1 MAWILL
7 VVALALVAGYLIIT
21 FGYRTSVFVLL
32 AVLVTGLVMV
42 IWYAEFHQT
51 TRSNLIFAEEVELE
65 NFIVEVT
72 YGNSFK
78 MFARVRNLS
87 ADHTL
92 IAVGIEIS
100 ASDCTVP
107 EREETCVIVGQQEQE
122 IQVDVPAQQA
132 RDITR
137 QFIFPPMRPQGEL
150 KWSYSILYAGA
161 QK

>member
-32 AVLVTGLVMV
+32 SVLVLGLVMV
-42 IWYAEFHQT
+42 IWYAEFHQA
-51 TRSNLIFAEEVELE
+51 TRSNLISTEEVELE
-65 NFIVEVT
+65 NFNVEVT

-87 ADHTL
+87 ADHAL
-92 IAVGIEIS
+92 IAVGVEIS
-100 ASDCTVP
+100 ASDCTAP
-107 EREETCVIVGQQEQE
+107 DQEETCVIVGQQEQE
-122 IQVDVPAQQA
+122 IQVNVPERQA

-150 KWSYSILYAGA
+150 KWSYSILYATA

>member
-21 FGYRTSVFVLL
+21 FGYRTSIFVLL
-32 AVLVTGLVMV
+32 FVLVLGLVMV
-42 IWYAEFHQT
+42 IWYAEFYQA
-51 TRSNLIFAEEVELE
+51 TRSNIISTEEVDLE
-65 NFIVEVT
+65 NFKVEVT

-87 ADHTL
+87 ADHAL
-92 IAVGIEIS
+92 IAVGVEIS
-100 ASDCTVP
+100 ASDCTTP
-107 EREETCVIVGQQEQE
+107 DQAETCVIVGQQTQE
-122 IQVDVPAQQA
+122 IQVDVPVQQA

-137 QFIFPPMRPQGEL
+137 QFIFPPMRPQGDL
-150 KWSYSILYAGA
+150 KWSYSILYATA

>member
-78 MFARVRNLS
+78 MFSRVRNLS

-92 IAVGIEIS
+92 IAVGVEIS

-107 EREETCVIVGQQEQE
+107 DREETCEIVGQQEQE

-137 QFIFPPMRPQGEL
+137 QFIFPPMRPRGEL

>member
-87 ADHTL
+87 ADHSL

>member
-32 AVLVTGLVMV
+32 SVLVIGLIVV
-42 IWYAEFHQT
+42 IWYAEFHQA
-51 TRSNLIFAEEVELE
+51 TRSNLILAKEVELE
-65 NFIVEVT
+65 NFKVEVT
-72 YGNSFK
+72 YGNSFN

-87 ADHTL
+87 ADHAL
-92 IAVGIEIS
+92 IAVGVEIS
-100 ASDCTVP
+100 ASDCAVP
-107 EREETCVIVGQQEQE
+107 GQAEGCVIVGQQEQE

-150 KWSYSILYAGA
+150 RWSYSILYAGA
-161 QK
+161 KK